1 MNNKLS
7 LTFLLTPLLL
17 AMWLLG
23 CGADEELRY
32 PGAPVLDLIQE
43 DEKDNHFIA
52 AIVASEPVPDTLG
65 IMFRLTFRGYLTTHD
80 REPFD
85 RTTKYIT
92 SMVKGRRH
100 QTVYFRK
107 EIFSF
112 WDRYYGLGLDTRG
125 LRPGQTIAVVTS
137 LTVEMYPFAFDDRSP
152 IFNVGV
158 GKLTMVSTIEPHSLS
173 E

>member
-1 MNNKLS
+1 M
-7 LTFLLTPLLL
+7 TIRIYLLL
-17 AMWLLG
+17 LFTLLAG

-43 DEKDNHFIA
+43 DEKDDHFIA
-52 AIVASEPVPDTLG
+52 AIVASEPSPDTLG
-65 IMFRLTFRGYLTTHD
+65 IMFRLTFSGYLTTHN
-80 REPFD
+80 REPFE
-85 RTTKYIT
+85 RTVKYIT
-92 SMVKGRRH
+92 EMVKGGRH

-125 LRPGQTIAVVTS
+125 LRPARTIAVVTS

-158 GKLTMVSTIEPHSLS
+158 GKLTMVSTIEPHTH
-173 E
+173 